1 MKVTSV
7 YNILKL
13 QIYIYFTKCLDISAV
28 QKNVSFGTYLFQG
41 MAPFVGPELDSK

>member
-13 QIYIYFTKCLDISAV
+13 QIYTYIFTKCLDISAV
-28 QKNVSFGTYLFQG
+28 QKNVSFGTYLFSG
-41 MAPFVGPELDSK
+41 NGSIRRT